1 MIEQP
6 GQVANLTIERL
17 CWLASREHIDRRT
30 RRLGVLGWLSLLGA
44 RDPGGARLG
53 RSVRGDAAADRRRD
67 YAVAVDAAAA
77 ELSADERLALR
88 STGQVPAW
96 FFADIDRRV
105 AELRHHR

>member
-1 MIEQP
+1 MVEP
-6 GQVANLTIERL
+6 GQVASLTIERL

-44 RDPGGARLG
+44 RDPGGARWG

-67 YAVAVDAAAA
+67 YAAAA

-96 FFADIDRRV
+96 FFKDIDRRV